1 MLRNIY
7 FPTLLVFSFCVQPL
21 VAQQMS
27 CCQMS
32 ATQKFAALGNDK
44 QFADVHASP
53 KISDYQGEGKMITFE
68 TPDGQQGNGFL
79 LSAHVPTNKWVF
91 IFHEWW
97 GLNNNIK
104 KEALKYYND
113 LEDVNVLAIDLYDG
127 KVATDREQAQE
138 YMQSAKDERLRN
150 IIKGAISYAGNAA
163 DIATVGWCYGGS
175 WSLQAA
181 IMMEQQ
187 ADGCVM
193 FYGMPEDDMARLEK
207 LRTPVLGIFA
217 INDSW
222 VSPEVVEQFQI
233 NMEKADKTLEVITF
247 DANHAFANPSN
258 ENYNHVAAGKAY
270 SAAIKFIRGN
280 LNVAN

>member
-1 MLRNIY
+1 
-7 FPTLLVFSFCVQPL
+7 
-21 VAQQMS
+21 
-27 CCQMS
+27 MS
-32 ATQKFAALGNDK
+32 ASQQFAALGEDQN
-44 QFADVHASP
+44 FVASHARP
-53 KISDYQGEGKMITFE
+53 RASDYQGLGEMITFP
-68 TPDGQQGNGFL
+68 TKDGREANAFL
-79 LSAHVPTNKWVF
+79 IGAHVPTNKYLF

-113 LEDVNVLAIDLYDG
+113 LEAVNVMAIDLYDG
-127 KVATDREQAQE
+127 RVATDAETAKK
-138 YMQSAKDERLRN
+138 YMQTATDVRVRN
-150 IIKGAISYAGNAA
+150 IIKGAIDYAGSAA
-163 DIATVGWCYGGS
+163 DVGTVGWCYGGG

-181 IMMEQQ
+181 IMLGDQ

-193 FYGMPEDDMARLEK
+193 FYGMPEKDVAELEK
-207 LRTPVLGIFA
+207 LITPVLGIFA

-222 VSPEVVEQFQI
+222 ITNEVVEQFELD
-233 NMEKADKTLEVITF
+233 MDKADKTLETITF

-258 ENYNHVAAGKAY
+258 ENYNNVAAGKAY